1 MSDTNVKMR
10 SIMITDKNGYT
21 IHAKIEDTGSETG
34 KVDAYDEIIFD
45 KDADLSK
52 FNRDELREQ
61 IGTRLSNYKEYS
73 TQTKFN
79 ESDDSLPDR
88 FENGVRYN
96 VGLFTSAKPA
106 PALAATAAATQSSSS
121 ATAQT
126 AKTTQATQ
134 ASATASTTTSTS
146 FPLGNIDLNSFA
158 MFNDPYNNYCR
169 GVIQKDTPGLSLGS
183 YIGTMSGNMG
193 LFDFSFMTAMCDLL
207 KGLFC
212 FGNTTTTTT
221 SSNTDTQKAAVAT
234 STATATTASATTEA
248 KTTPKASDDIAS
260 VNIIEEEKE
269 PVDGNGAASAPTPPK
284 HKPHSGN
291 RLHKKVTATT
301 PKPGKGSC
309 EATGSSESQKLDDKW
324 KTLTNI
330 ASHINEPGQS
340 VSEQQSRIAYYT
352 KDHPDVFGSDVLT
365 KESYESTDSP
375 AVRANKVRINNLID
389 KMNSVLDPSTKIDG
403 KDYKKSWVQSEIQR
417 VNAEIEKLSQEYDY
431 NVKQRDSKVKYNSE
445 SNSEYKKFDYW
456 VAYGYQEM
464 SKRREYVAKLKKQI
478 GE

>member
-1 MSDTNVKMR
+1 MADTNVKMR
-10 SIMITDKNGYT
+10 SLMITDKNGYT

-52 FNRDELREQ
+52 FNKDELREQ

-73 TQTKFN
+73 AQTKFD
-79 ESDDSLPDR
+79 ESADSLPDK

-106 PALAATAAATQSSSS
+106 PAATKVTTQADS
-121 ATAQT
+121 TIAQT
-126 AKTTQATQ
+126 AQAQITQTTQAAQ
-134 ASATASTTTSTS
+134 ASATTSATTSTS
-146 FPLGNIDLNSFA
+146 FPFGNSGCNLFN
-158 MFNDPYNNYCR
+158 MFNDGGYGNYCNNF
-169 GVIQKDTPGLSLGS
+169 VIPKDTPGLSLGS
-183 YIGTMSGNMG
+183 YIGVMSGNMG

-212 FGNTTTTTT
+212 FGNNTTTTTT

-234 STATATTASATTEA
+234 STATATTAAATTEA

-269 PVDGNGAASAPTPPK
+269 PADGNGAASAPTPPK
-284 HKPHSGN
+284 HRPHSGN
-291 RLHKKVTATT
+291 RLHKKVATP
-301 PKPGKGSC
+301 PKEDKSSC
-309 EATGSSESQKLDDKW
+309 KASDSPESQKLDDKW

-352 KDHPDVFGSDVLT
+352 KDHPDVFGSNVLT

-375 AVRANKVRINNLID
+375 TVRANKVRINNLID

-403 KDYKKSWVQSEIQR
+403 KDYKKAWVQSEIQR
-417 VNAEIEKLSQEYDY
+417 VNLEIEQLRKDLQYNNEQRNSKLTY
-431 NVKQRDSKVKYNSE
+431 NPD
-445 SNSEYKKFDYW
+445 YKKYDDW
-456 VAYGYQEM
+456 GRADIEAIKARGAYV
-464 SKRREYVAKLKKQI
+464 RKLQNSLK
-478 GE
+478 